1 MWGGVI
7 LVGSEQLGH
16 SVTVQLR
23 KHSLDSILDRNS
35 SKQS

>member
-16 SVTVQLR
+16 C
-23 KHSLDSILDRNS
+23 HSPTLLA
-35 SKQS
+35 QPGQHP